1 MPGDTNSD
9 SNGIAIISSP
19 SINKQSVSQPNV
31 RNPQSDHSQSPSQPG
46 AQNPQSDKPKSEVR
60 PQQPAHFSIL
70 QYSQSD
76 EQSVR
81 VKPLP
86 RAFHSQA
93 LNYDQR
99 ILLLAF
105 FTGLPGALVGLI
117 LLWRGGFDTKT
128 QWTLTVFI
136 ITCWFGCAIALRERV
151 VTPLQ
156 TLSNLLAALREGDYS
171 IRGRATKKDDPL
183 GDVVREVNALGST
196 LRAQRLG
203 AMEAAAL
210 ARTVMAEIEVA
221 VFAFDSESKLRL
233 VNRAGERL
241 LNRPAEQLLGRGAE
255 DLKLDDCLEGE
266 AARTLQRSFPG
277 ALGREPG
284 RWGMRRNTFRQ
295 DGKPHHLLV
304 IADLSRALREEERVA
319 WQRLVR
325 VLGHELNNSL
335 APIKSIAGSLESL
348 MARAERPSDW
358 EEDLQ
363 RGLSIISSRAEALN
377 RFMTAYAQLAKLP
390 RPELQPMDAGA
401 WIRRVT
407 SLETRLKIELIAG
420 PELTIKG
427 DQDQLEQLL
436 INVIRNAVDASMETG
451 GGALITWRVNSAF
464 LEVSVEDEGPGLPHT
479 SNLFVPFFTTKP
491 GGSGIGLA
499 LSRQIAEGHGGV
511 LTLEN
516 RKSGRG
522 CEARLRIPL

>member
-1 MPGDTNSD
+1 MPGGNTKSD
-9 SNGIAIISSP
+9 KNGIAIITAPPTNS
-19 SINKQSVSQPNV
+19 QSASQPDSQPV
-31 RNPQSDHSQSPSQPG
+31 ERNPQSAPR
-46 AQNPQSDKPKSEVR
+46 NPQSP
-60 PQQPAHFSIL
+60 HFSIL
-70 QYSQSD
+70 QYAQGE
-76 EQSVR
+76 EQNVK

-86 RAFHSQA
+86 RAFNPQP
-93 LNYDQR
+93 LNYDLR

-105 FTGLPGALVGLI
+105 FTGLPGAIVALI
-117 LLWRGGFDTKT
+117 LLWKSYEGKSAFDTKT

-136 ITCWFGCAIALRERV
+136 LVSWFGCALALRERV

-196 LRAQRLG
+196 LRTQRLG

-221 VFAFDSESKLRL
+221 VFSFDSERKLRL

-241 LNRPAEQLLGRGAE
+241 LARPAEQLLGRVAE
-255 DLKLDDCLEGE
+255 DLRLDDCLDGE
-266 AARTLQRSFPG
+266 AARTLQRTFPG
-277 ALGREPG
+277 AAPRESG
-284 RWGMRRNTFRQ
+284 RWGMRRSSFRQ
-295 DGKPHHLLV
+295 DGKPHQLVV
-304 IADLSRALREEERVA
+304 IADLSRALREEERLA

-348 MARAERPSDW
+348 MARPERPFDW

-363 RGLSIISSRAEALN
+363 RGLAIISSRAEALN

-390 RPELQPMDAGA
+390 QPDLRVMDAGA

-427 DQDQLEQLL
+427 DRDQLEQLL
-436 INVIRNAVDASMETG
+436 INVIRNAVDASLETG
-451 GGALITWRVNSAF
+451 GGALVTWRVNKSF
-464 LEVSVEDEGPGLPHT
+464 LEVSIEDEGPGLPNT

-499 LSRQIAEGHGGV
+499 LSRQIAEGHGGL

-516 RKSGRG
+516 RASGRG
-522 CEARLRIPL
+522 CEAKLRLPL